1 MTTNN
6 EYYDYLV
13 HEVQTVLNCEEEKA
27 MSVVAYVNSLG
38 GDPIEFIHRLPG
50 LLDTTT
56 PDVDELL
63 VMLDNISDEKF
74 APKYGVCFP
83 AGYQNRAAR
92 RKDKKR
98 AAKEAKAE
106 AKRLEDMKLVTKN
119 VQL

>member
-1 MTTNN
+1 MATNN

-38 GDPIEFIHRLPG
+38 GDPVEFIHRLPT
-50 LLDTTT
+50 LLNGAK
-56 PDVDELL
+56 PDADELL
-63 VMLDNISDEKF
+63 VMLDNISDENF

-83 AGYQNRAAR
+83 AGYQNRATR
-92 RKDKKR
+92 RRNKKQ

-106 AKRLEDMKLVTKN
+106 AKRLESIKLKP
-119 VQL
+119 